1 MTPALMVLIT
11 AVLGWLIWR
20 DALPLLARLVA
31 VHERRHA
38 APRSAESTTMPD
50 HLYAQANALG
60 AEWARDDM
68 LSAMREA
75 YGECGD
81 WTIVASRFADG
92 GREVDHMR
100 IAS

>member
-1 MTPALMVLIT
+1 MTPAFFVVIAAT
-11 AVLGWLIWR
+11 LGWLIWR
-20 DALPLLARLVA
+20 DALPLLTRLVA

-38 APRSAESTTMPD
+38 APRSTESQVMPD
-50 HLYAQANALG
+50 HLYALANAQG

-81 WTIVASRFADG
+81 WTIVAARFADG
-92 GREVDHMR
+92 GRTVDHMR
-100 IAS
+100 IAV

>member
-1 MTPALMVLIT
+1 MVGLMPFAIA

-31 VHERRHA
+31 VVERRY
-38 APRSAESTTMPD
+38 APLRQTESVPMPD
-50 HLYAQANALG
+50 HLFALANAQG

-81 WTIVASRFADG
+81 WTIVAARFADG
-92 GREVDHMR
+92 GTVNSSQR
-100 IAS
+100 IAV

>member
-1 MTPALMVLIT
+1 MTLPLSVLMVS
-11 AVLGWLIWR
+11 VLAWLVWR
-20 DALPLLARLVA
+20 DALPLLTRLVS

-38 APRSAESTTMPD
+38 APRSTEGQAMPD
-50 HLYAQANALG
+50 HLYALANAQG

-81 WTIVASRFADG
+81 WSIVASRFADG
-92 GREVDHMR
+92 GRTVDHMR
-100 IAS
+100 IAV